1 MFLHPFCFFSQGRE
15 RQTEREREREKK
27 LNSSQ
32 QFIILDVVRK
42 VDHSLQLKPFF
53 QMDTGGH
60 MLPRVKLVRR
70 NWPCC
75 SSCLTRMS
83 HRRTSA
89 LLWCNHRS
97 PRTDQQFLHPLY
109 QEVQGPDISPQ
120 RSEARLKF
128 FAAVPLCISRLYVH
142 MIYIYKC
149 RIHTIMCIYMIYIMM
164 ISSYD
169 IRFYYIMLYFII
181 FYYILLYL
189 ILSYQF
195 IPDIS

>member
-1 MFLHPFCFFSQGRE
+1 MFCECIWGRGAAPSPSTCFFFLRPTSSAGTSHPHLKRLQLKPWKKIIPKIKRNISQNVSPPTLFFSQGGERE
-15 RQTEREREREKK
+15 RERERETEREREKK

-32 QFIILDVVRK
+32 QFIILHVVRK

-89 LLWCNHRS
+89 LL
-97 PRTDQQFLHPLY
+97 
-109 QEVQGPDISPQ
+109 
-120 RSEARLKF
+120 
-128 FAAVPLCISRLYVH
+128 
-142 MIYIYKC
+142 
-149 RIHTIMCIYMIYIMM
+149 
-164 ISSYD
+164 
-169 IRFYYIMLYFII
+169 
-181 FYYILLYL
+181 
-189 ILSYQF
+189 
-195 IPDIS
+195 